1 MYAINVA
8 GGGITARATLL
19 ACRVAGFND
28 LSWSGRDEPEYQ
40 PPAATLAANLTRVVN
55 ALGRGEALLEHGHVP
70 DREQVR
76 IATSGFLLAELPL
89 GRFIHDRYSAPHIN
103 IDNNSLREV
112 LDPGALP
119 AQTHDQVT
127 VSVETA
133 PTPTDRETTHTLWHA
148 SIEHDQPAHANVTW
162 LGTGAHAWQ
171 FSTRSLSH
179 VIFSLPRDA
188 TPDSYPWHASL
199 TPASVAAEPV
209 HHFVANEAPTVR
221 EHWYAGA
228 CAYAGAACFEGHP
241 YRREANHFGL
251 EDAWVLSR
259 MLENYEEDFADG
271 FAEYERYR
279 RARLNR
285 VARQAAATVALYDR
299 SGAWARALRN
309 VNIALAARFLPEI
322 AMQRV
327 DWLYNYDCIRGFR

>member
-19 ACRVAGFND
+19 ACRMAGFDD
-28 LSWSGRDEPEYQ
+28 LSWSGRDAAEYQ
-40 PPAATLAANLTRVVN
+40 PPASTLAANLTRVVN
-55 ALGRGEALLEHGHVP
+55 ALGRSEALLEHGHVP

-76 IATSGFLLAELPL
+76 VATSGYLLAELPL

-103 IDNNSLREV
+103 IDGDLLREV
-112 LDPGALP
+112 LDPGPLP
-119 AQTHDQVT
+119 SQPSDAVT

-133 PTPTDRETTHTLWHA
+133 QADSHQVTTHTLWHA

-162 LGTGAHAWQ
+162 LGTDAHAWQ
-171 FSTRSLSH
+171 FSTRRHSH
-179 VIFSLPRDA
+179 VLFSLPREV

-199 TPASVAAEPV
+199 LPASTAAQPIRE
-209 HHFVANEAPTVR
+209 FSNMAPTVR

-228 CAYAGAACFEGHP
+228 TVYAGAACFEGHP
-241 YRREANHFGL
+241 YRREADHFGL

-271 FAEYERYR
+271 FAEYERFR

-299 SGAWARALRN
+299 PGTWARALRN
-309 VNIALAARFLPEI
+309 MNIALAARFLPEI
-322 AMQRV
+322 AMQRI